1 MRTTMDDITGAEQA
15 TMERPGTV
23 PVDPVVI
30 TRAVREAMVAHAVA
44 ELPNEACG
52 LIAGPEGRFEHL
64 FPMTNADHSPLTYR
78 LDPLEH
84 LRTFDEIDARG
95 WELAGIFHSHTHT
108 EAYPSATDRRLAFYP
123 EATYV
128 LVSLKDRSHPEVR
141 AFRIVDGDV
150 SEREVVVR

>member
-1 MRTTMDDITGAEQA
+1 MDENTGAEQA
-15 TMERPGTV
+15 TMERPGPLPGDAV
-23 PVDPVVI
+23 LIP
-30 TRAVREAMVAHAVA
+30 RAIREGMVAHAVA

-52 LIAGPEGRFEHL
+52 LLAGPEGRFEHL
-64 FPMTNADHSPLTYR
+64 FPMTNADHSSLTYR

-84 LRTFDEIDARG
+84 LRTFDEIDERG
-95 WELAGIFHSHTHT
+95 WELAGIFHSHVRS

-128 LVSLKDRSHPEVR
+128 LVSLQDRSAPDVR
-141 AFRIVDGDV
+141 AFRIIDGEV